1 VEDLDV
7 FKLAH
12 QLALKTYSAT
22 KGFPKEELFSLG
34 DQTRR
39 AAGSVGMNLMEG
51 AMRLGSKEYRQFVGI
66 ARGSA
71 GEVCYQLLLARDL
84 KYISNET
91 YQELRTGYDRVVQML
106 FCLSQSLGREPR
118 TRYLSVHEHDFS

>member
-1 VEDLDV
+1 MRNSGGREGRVRVTCSCQEGLEEIVVVFRDRDIGGTAMNSVEDLDV

-12 QLALKTYSAT
+12 QLALKTYSAI
-22 KGFPKEELFSLG
+22 KAYPREELFSLG

-66 ARGSA
+66 ARDQPGRSA
-71 GEVCYQLLLARDL
+71 TNCF
-84 KYISNET
+84 SPET
-91 YQELRTGYDRVVQML
+91 
-106 FCLSQSLGREPR
+106 
-118 TRYLSVHEHDFS
+118 